1 MAHVLD
7 ETMDM
12 ERRLR
17 DYFAEVGHALGDKR
31 RRASFATYAM
41 GLLGDG
47 ERKSVEPICARC
59 CPHPLDAE
67 RAQDRV
73 LNFLVDSTWS
83 DRDVRRL
90 AAGHALAAMTQHAP
104 ITTWIVDDTGFPKQG
119 THSVGVQR
127 QYSGTL
133 GKTANCQLGVSLTVA
148 TRNEHAPV
156 DFELY
161 LPRCWTDD
169 VDHRKEARI
178 PEDIP
183 FRTKPELALAMI
195 ERAVEDG
202 IPRGMVLCDSAYG
215 DSSGFRAGLRALDL
229 EFGVGVHGPTKVWR
243 VDPLGRRRGEA
254 ISVGDLSLGLKHR
267 RTSWRQGTSRLLWSN
282 FAMVRVVPEHDDG
295 TPPAEREDLWL
306 LSERPDGEAAPSKF
320 FFVTLP
326 RKVTRKRLVRTVK
339 ERYRT
344 ERLYEDMKGELGL
357 DHYEGRRF
365 PGWHHHISAVLCCY
379 AFVVGE
385 RARRFPPSARRQ
397 GAATAHLLAA

>member
-1 MAHVLD
+1 MIQVLD
-7 ETMDM
+7 EAADT

-17 DYFAEVGHALGDKR
+17 DYFAEVGDALGHKK
-31 RRASFATYAM
+31 RRASFAMYAM
-41 GLLGDG
+41 GLLGEG
-47 ERKSVEPICARC
+47 ERKSVEPICARSC
-59 CPHPLDAE
+59 CRPLDTEKAH
-67 RAQDRV
+67 DRL

-83 DRDVRRL
+83 DRVVRRV
-90 AAGHALAAMTQHAP
+90 AAHHALAAMTEHAP
-104 ITTWIVDDTGFPKQG
+104 IAAWIIDDTGFPKQG

-148 TRNEHAPV
+148 TRHEHAPL

-169 VDHRKEARI
+169 AARRAEARI
-178 PEDIP
+178 PADIA
-183 FRTKPELALAMI
+183 FRTKPELALVMI
-195 ERAVEDG
+195 ERAVADG
-202 IPRGMVLCDSAYG
+202 VPRGIVLSDSAYG
-215 DSSGFRAGLRALDL
+215 DSSQFRAKVRALDL
-229 EFGVGVHGPTKVWR
+229 DYGVGVHGPTKVWR
-243 VDPLGRRRGEA
+243 VDRLGRRRGDA
-254 ISVGDLSLGLKHR
+254 ISVGDLSLGLKYR
-267 RTSWRQGTSRLLWSN
+267 RTSWREGTKDLLWSK
-282 FAMVRVVPEHDDG
+282 FAMLRVVPEHDDG
-295 TPPAEREDLWL
+295 TPPAEREDVWL
-306 LSERPDGEAAPSKF
+306 LCEWPEGEAAPSKF

-344 ERLYEDMKGELGL
+344 ERLYEDLKGELGL

-365 PGWHHHISAVLCCY
+365 PGWQHHISAVLCCY

-397 GAATAHLLAA
+397 GITPAHCLAA